1 MACVLKFINRY
12 DLTLLLRYIRPRN
25 MYYYQEAF
33 LHKSALKKVQKHCD
47 TYILKCNERLEFL
60 GDSVLNFITTDYL
73 YEKFPHDNEG
83 FLTKLRIKMVKGS
96 TLAMFARKLGL
107 HNYIVFSNNIVIN
120 NNLLE
125 NTFEALVGAIYLD
138 YKMINQEMYYVR
150 KFLTGVFN
158 DFIDWNDFYRDD
170 NYKDILMRHTQK
182 YHLPLPEY
190 VIENTSGKSNHP
202 TFKVS
207 LCINDINNNNEYKC
221 IHEARCKR
229 EAEQSCARDIL
240 QQMQLNNNQI
250 T

>member
-1 MACVLKFINRY
+1 
-12 DLTLLLRYIRPRN
+12 
-25 MYYYQEAF
+25 
-33 LHKSALKKVQKHCD
+33 
-47 TYILKCNERLEFL
+47 
-60 GDSVLNFITTDYL
+60 
-73 YEKFPHDNEG
+73 
-83 FLTKLRIKMVKGS
+83 
-96 TLAMFARKLGL
+96 
-107 HNYIVFSNNIVIN
+107 
-120 NNLLE
+120 
-125 NTFEALVGAIYLD
+125 
-138 YKMINQEMYYVR
+138 MYYVR

-207 LCINDINNNNEYKC
+207 LCINDVHKNNEYKC